1 MNAWMKSDEGC
12 RANRHAGNR
21 LSWCNEESRNLSG
34 KKKANGDIN
43 RYYQPKGLYICNLLL
58 IESINPKRFTVI
70 VKI

>member
-1 MNAWMKSDEGC
+1 M
-12 RANRHAGNR
+12 RAAGPTGTQATVCPDVMR
-21 LSWCNEESRNLSG
+21 KVAIYLA

-43 RYYQPKGLYICNLLL
+43 RYYQPKDLYICNLLL